1 MNKNF
6 LIGWLLFISV
16 FLIIIALDLL
26 RGNRSRLGKYV
37 DKTDT
42 IYDFAENLAPF
53 VTNFTGEIKK
63 EEMRNKLAWSGNPFG
78 LTVEGYYALKIIMG
92 LLGFVLGMFLYPFGL
107 TVAFAI
113 LVGVIFSFVPTLALR
128 SSVEKRQDA
137 IAMELPNMVNLLA
150 TAVWAGIE
158 LGPALES
165 VSYNVVGPLGE
176 VMREAW
182 KEIATGKSRAN
193 VLRKSAKDTGV
204 PTFERFV
211 DTIIVAEERG
221 GQELSKSLM
230 EFSHD
235 MKQMQRQYLE
245 EKAKKVPTKML
256 LPLILCIFIPMLIL
270 LLTPIGISVI
280 TTF

>member
-6 LIGWLLFISV
+6 LIGWLLFLSI
-16 FLIIIALDLL
+16 FLIVIAIDLL
-26 RGNRSRLGKYV
+26 KGNKSRLGKYI
-37 DKTDT
+37 DKTNT

-53 VTNFTGEIKK
+53 VTNFTGDIKK

-107 TVAFAI
+107 TVTFAI

-137 IAMELPNMVNLLA
+137 IAMELPDMVNLLA

-256 LPLILCIFIPMLIL
+256 LPLMLCIFIPMLIL

-280 TTF
+280 STF